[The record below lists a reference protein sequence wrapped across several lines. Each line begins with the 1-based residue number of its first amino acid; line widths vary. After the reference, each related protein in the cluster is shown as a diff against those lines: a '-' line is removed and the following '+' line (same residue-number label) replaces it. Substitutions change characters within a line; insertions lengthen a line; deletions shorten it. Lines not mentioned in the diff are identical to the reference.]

1 MKFFVTYCF
10 VFFTLVCNAQLL
22 SWSPNFISETSS
34 SVEISM
40 NATYGNKALK
50 DYTNTTDVYVH
61 IGAITNLSSSSS
73 DWKYVKFT
81 WGTTAS
87 AAQCSFVGSNVWKY
101 SISTDLRTF
110 FGITNS
116 SEKILKIAILF
127 RNGSGNLVQR
137 NIDASDMY
145 VPVYDNTLSAR
156 IDNPFKQPTYSPIPE
171 PLTVTVGNNLSINAK
186 SNQPADLKLYF
197 NGTQISNLNN
207 ANEIA
212 TNTTIV
218 SGGQQTI
225 VVEATAS
232 SVTKYD
238 TLKFFINVTPNIAAL
253 PSGVKDGINYEPGD
267 TSVTLVLFAPNKS
280 NVSLI
285 GDFNNWTQ
293 TIQHQ
298 LNKTPDGNRFWIR
311 LTGLTPS
318 TEYAYQYIID
328 GSIKVADYYT
338 EKVLD
343 PWNDSYIPATTY
355 PSLKPYPTGLTTGI
369 VSIIQTA
376 KPTYIWQVS
385 SFNKPNKSN
394 LIIHEMLLRDFV
406 ATQNWQTVTDTLNYL
421 KNLGINAIEI
431 MPLNEF
437 EGNSSWGYNP
447 SYYFAPDKNYGTEN
461 ALKKFIDECHKKGI
475 AVIMDIALNHSFGSA
490 PTVQMYW
497 NSTLNRPAANNPW
510 HNEAP
515 KHAYNVG
522 FDFNHESQATKD
534 LVARVL
540 EHWLVKYK
548 IDGFR
553 FDLSKGFTQ
562 NQTCDANGNNCNVG
576 AWGNYDASRIA
587 ILQNIYD
594 KMQLYAPNSY
604 CILEHFADNSEEL
617 ELSNRGMLLWGNL
630 NYNFNEA
637 TMGYVSTS
645 NFDWGVYTKRGW
657 TQPNLITY
665 MESHDEERLM
675 YKNLNFGNN
684 SNSSHNTRDLNTA
697 LKRMEEAAAFW
708 SMIPGPKM
716 LWQFG
721 ELGYDYSINY
731 CISNGT
737 INSNC
742 RVDPKPIKWDYLQN
756 ANRKALYDSY
766 SKFLKLRNIS
776 NFLSTFTTGSISY
789 DFTGAF
795 KKLQV
800 TSDSLKI
807 TLIGNFDVV
816 PQSGNVTF
824 QNSGTWYNYITGATK
839 TATGGSESI
848 NLQPGEYQ
856 LFLNKD
862 VSNLLVTPIFNISP
876 NEILKMNIKVFP
888 NPVSTQSIIE
898 YDLPESG
905 QTTVE
910 LKTIY
915 GQTVSTLFKGYRTKG
930 KQQIS
935 LSNNKSIK
943 NLPKGNYIIQLFI
956 NQKIKSKQ
964 IQIIN

>member
-1 MKFFVTYCF
+1 MKYFITSCYF
-10 VFFTLVCNAQLL
+10 LIAMMSNAQLL
-22 SWSPNFISETSS
+22 SWTPSFITETNTP
-34 SVEISM
+34 VEISM

-50 DYTNTTDVYVH
+50 DYATTSDVYIH
-61 IGAITNLSSSSS
+61 IGVITSLSTSSS

-81 WGTTAS
+81 WGSTTA
-87 AAQCSFVGSNVWKY
+87 AAQCSYTSSNVWKY
-101 SISTDLRTF
+101 TITGGLRTF
-110 FGITNS
+110 FGVTIPT
-116 SEKILKIAILF
+116 EKILKIAILF
-127 RNGSGNLVQR
+127 RNGTGSLVQR
-137 NIDASDMY
+137 NTDGSDMY
-145 VPVYDNTLSAR
+145 IPVYDNDLATR
-156 IDNPFKQPTYSPIPE
+156 IDIPLTQPLYAQTPE
-171 PLTVTVGNNLSINAK
+171 PLTVTIGNNISINAK
-186 SNQPADLKLYF
+186 SNLSSNLKLYF
-197 NGTQISNLNN
+197 NGSQISTALN
-207 ANEIA
+207 A
-212 TNTTIV
+212 TSITSSATIV
-218 SGGQQTI
+218 SGGQQI
-225 VVEATAS
+225 IIAEATAS
-232 SVTKYD
+232 SVSKYD
-238 TLKFFINVTPNIAAL
+238 TLKFFINVSPTIAAL
-253 PSGVKDGINYEPGD
+253 PTGVKDGINYEPGD
-267 TSVTLVLFAPNKS
+267 TSAILVLFAPNKS

-285 GDFNNWTQ
+285 GDINNWSQ
-293 TIQHQ
+293 TVQHQ

-318 TEYAYQYIID
+318 VEYAYQYIID
-328 GSIKVADYYT
+328 GTLKVADYYT

-343 PWNDSYIPATTY
+343 PWNDQYIPTSTY

-369 VSIIQTA
+369 VSVLQTA
-376 KPTYIWQVS
+376 KTNYNWQIINFS
-385 SFNKPNKSN
+385 KPNKNN
-394 LIIHEMLLRDFV
+394 LIVYELLVRDFV
-406 ATQNWQTVTDTLNYL
+406 ANQNWQTVVDTLNYL

-431 MPLNEF
+431 MPFNEF
-437 EGNSSWGYNP
+437 EGNNSWGYNP
-447 SYYFAPDKNYGTEN
+447 SFYFAPDKMYGTEN
-461 ALKKFIDECHKKGI
+461 LLRKFVDECHKKGI

-497 NSTLNRPAANNPW
+497 NSALNRPAANSPW
-510 HNEAP
+510 YNETP

-540 EHWLVKYK
+540 EHWLIKYK

-562 NQTCDANGNNCNVG
+562 NQTCDVNGNNCNVG
-576 AWGNYDASRIA
+576 SWANYDASRIA

-617 ELSNRGMLLWGNL
+617 ELSNRGMLLWGNS
-630 NYNFNEA
+630 NYNFGEA
-637 TMGYVSTS
+637 AMGYVSTS

-657 TQPNLITY
+657 SQPNLITY

-716 LWQFG
+716 MWQFG

-731 CISNGT
+731 CPSNGT

-756 ANRKALYDSY
+756 VNRKALYDAY
-766 SKFLKLRNIS
+766 SKMLKLRNIP
-776 NFLSTFTTGSISY
+776 NFISTFTTGTISY

-795 KKLQV
+795 KKLQI

-807 TLIGNFDVV
+807 TLIGNFDVNA
-816 PQSGNVTF
+816 QSGNVTF
-824 QNSGTWYNYITGATK
+824 QNPGTWYNYITGSTK
-839 TATGGSESI
+839 AATGSSESI

-856 LFLNKD
+856 LFLNRD
-862 VSNLLVTPIFNISP
+862 VSNLLVTPILNVPP
-876 NEILKMNIKVFP
+876 NERLNMEIKVFP
-888 NPVSTQSIIE
+888 NPVSQKSMIE
-898 YDLPESG
+898 YDLPENG
-905 QTTVE
+905 QVSVE

-915 GQTVSTLFKGYRTKG
+915 GQSISNLFKGYRTKG
-930 KQQIS
+930 KQQIK
-935 LSNNKSIK
+935 LSNNQYV
-943 NLPKGNYIIQLFI
+943 NQLPTGNYIVQVFI
-956 NQKIKSKQ
+956 NNKSKSKQ
-964 IQIIN
+964 IQISH